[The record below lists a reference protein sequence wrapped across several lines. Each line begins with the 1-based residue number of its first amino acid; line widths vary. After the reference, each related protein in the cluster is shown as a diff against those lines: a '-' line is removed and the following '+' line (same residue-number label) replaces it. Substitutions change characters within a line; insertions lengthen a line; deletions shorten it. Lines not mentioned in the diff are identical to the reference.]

1 MCYRDAKAKKRK
13 HHKDERKDKKR
24 KGKEKKERKKDKK
37 KKRKHEKKEKTQ
49 PQVATANT
57 GDDDEDEWVE
67 KTPPRLDNPPTT
79 ADEDLGDWI
88 VKTPP
93 RGTEIE
99 QGEPAKPEVIED
111 SLVPTQKLQRES
123 WMLRAPK
130 KLIPD
135 ATKAIEKNSIV
146 ENVVR

>member
-1 MCYRDAKAKKRK
+1 M
-13 HHKDERKDKKR
+13 
-24 KGKEKKERKKDKK
+24 
-37 KKRKHEKKEKTQ
+37 
-49 PQVATANT
+49 
-57 GDDDEDEWVE
+57 E
-67 KTPPRLDNPPTT
+67 KTPPRLDNPATT
-79 ADEDLGDWI
+79 ADEVGDWI

-93 RGTEIE
+93 RGIEIE